1 MDRDDDF
8 VDFVSGT
15 WTRLYRMAFLLAAED
30 RSAAEDLLQ
39 TAMEK
44 TYARWPKVSRMEHP
58 EAYVRKI
65 MVNTAISRWRRPG
78 RRQEW
83 LRNSVPELPFPPADT
98 GVVDHALVW
107 PLVCALPDR
116 QRAVVVLRY
125 YEDLSA
131 AETADLLGC
140 SVGTVK
146 SQAHDALCALR
157 RGLDAAEVGEV
168 LGR

>member
-8 VDFVSGT
+8 VEFVSAT
-15 WTRLYRMAFLLAAED
+15 WKRLYRMAYLLTAED
-30 RSAAEDLLQ
+30 DATAEDLLQ

-44 TYARWPKVSRMEHP
+44 TYARWPKVRRMQHQ
-58 EAYVRKI
+58 EAYVRRI

-78 RRQEW
+78 RGRERLQGT
-83 LRNSVPELPFPPADT
+83 LPEHPLPPADT
-98 GVVDHALVW
+98 GVLDRALVW

-125 YEDLSA
+125 YEDLTA
-131 AETADLLGC
+131 ADTADLLGC

-146 SQAHDALCALR
+146 SQAHDALGALR
-157 RGLDAAEVGEV
+157 RGLSASHVGEV
-168 LGR
+168 SER